1 MPAPSDFGDG
11 ATAIEGPSASIGY
24 AHAHGHVASGSG
36 RGKGAELPFATKS
49 RSTFAKTSDYFAE
62 ERPFLVLIGKKGVIG
77 ALQELDQH
85 LRTVCVLLS
94 PLFSLALSQFPD
106 V

>member
-24 AHAHGHVASGSG
+24 AHAHGHVASGSN
-36 RGKGAELPFATKS
+36 RGKGAELSFATKS
-49 RSTFAKTSDYFAE
+49 PSTFAKTSDYFAE
-62 ERPFLVLIGKKGVIG
+62 ERPFLVLIGKKGIIG